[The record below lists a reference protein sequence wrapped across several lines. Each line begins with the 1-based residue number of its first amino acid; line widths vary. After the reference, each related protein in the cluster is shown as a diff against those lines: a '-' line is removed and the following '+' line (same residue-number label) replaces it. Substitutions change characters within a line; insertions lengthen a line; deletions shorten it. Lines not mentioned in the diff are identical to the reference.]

1 MSAHDPKRDTGF
13 LGLVCSLSRILT
25 LRPPSPRLWCGKRH
39 SASPIDKFKV
49 SPKKPRRLAQ
59 PLGEAFMMQKSTKCI
74 ALLASLLLL
83 SAGLNYIF
91 VGIAGGRANKQTQQV
106 QSGRSPPSKPSRS
119 SVRLSRS
126 IAD

>member
-25 LRPPSPRLWCGKRH
+25 LRPPSPRLWRGKRH

-49 SPKKPRRLAQ
+49 SPKKPRRLPQ

-74 ALLASLLLL
+74 ALLASLLSL

-106 QSGRSPPSKPSRS
+106 QSGRSTPQQTFAVECAPEPKHC
-119 SVRLSRS
+119 
-126 IAD
+126 